1 MTRRIRDD
9 LRGVVYVPGWSG
21 VSLKAGDDV
30 PDDVELGDHLLAEDE
45 ANEADTSEA
54 PAGNAS
60 LEVWQEYAK
69 SQGASDDDLD
79 GMSRNELRE
88 QYGN

>member
-1 MTRRIRDD
+1 VSTVRADFE
-9 LRGVVYVPGWSG
+9 GVVWYVVENGSPQ
-21 VSLKAGDDV
+21 SLKAGDEI
-30 PDDVELGDHLLAEDE
+30 PEGLSLGDHVVAAEVD
-45 ANEADTSEA
+45 DEA
-54 PAGNAS
+54 PADNAS
-60 LEVWQEYAK
+60 LEAWQEYAK